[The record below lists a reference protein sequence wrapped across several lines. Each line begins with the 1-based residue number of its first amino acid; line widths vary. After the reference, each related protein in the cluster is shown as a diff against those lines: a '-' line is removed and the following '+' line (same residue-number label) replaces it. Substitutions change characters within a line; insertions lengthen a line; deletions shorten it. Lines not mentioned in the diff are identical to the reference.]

1 MFHDFTIKKNIH
13 VLFPIAMFGDTEGY
27 IRVYPIKCRD
37 ILVMVDMV
45 VSINGGTPVI
55 ILILIGCSILN
66 HPFGD
71 SSICGNTHVS
81 DIIPKLHSHYNP
93 K

>member
-13 VLFPIAMFGDTEGY
+13 VWFPIAMFDDTEGY

-45 VSINGGTPVI
+45 VSINGGTPRA
-55 ILILIGCSILN
+55 S
-66 HPFGD
+66 
-71 SSICGNTHVS
+71 
-81 DIIPKLHSHYNP
+81 
-93 K
+93 

>member
-55 ILILIGCSILN
+55 IRL
-66 HPFGD
+66 
-71 SSICGNTHVS
+71 
-81 DIIPKLHSHYNP
+81 
-93 K
+93 